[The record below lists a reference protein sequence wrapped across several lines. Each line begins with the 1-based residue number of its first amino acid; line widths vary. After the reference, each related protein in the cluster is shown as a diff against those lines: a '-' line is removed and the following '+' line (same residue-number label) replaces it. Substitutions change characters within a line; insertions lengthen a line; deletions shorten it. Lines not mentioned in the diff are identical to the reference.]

1 MNCPHCQKP
10 LPENYSAG
18 FCPHCGGAI
27 QPESP
32 GVDTLDLPPVKIRW
46 PIFFGVL
53 LAPVLIT
60 ALIAFLGKP
69 NEQVSPITGFF
80 GGAAAGIACGIM
92 LALRIGKT
100 VGARIVHGIVLSV
113 VFAVVC
119 ITLSCFGCMVGGYNL
134 RLD

>member
-1 MNCPHCQKP
+1 M
-10 LPENYSAG
+10 
-18 FCPHCGGAI
+18 
-27 QPESP
+27 QPEIP
-32 GVDTLDLPPVKIRW
+32 GANASDLPPVKIKW

-53 LAPVLIT
+53 LAPILIT

-92 LALRIGKT
+92 LALRIGET
-100 VGARIVHGIVLSV
+100 VGTRIVHGIVLSV

-119 ITLSCFGCMVGGYNL
+119 ITLSCFGCMMSGYNL